1 MLVPLLVMAVGFS
14 LLFAALLLVRMRTLL
29 NERRVLALRL
39 NRAPAR
45 LGQRHPVAA
54 R

>member
-1 MLVPLLVMAVGFS
+1 MAVGFS

-39 NRAPAR
+39 NRVPAHI
-45 LGQRHPVAA
+45 GQPRAAAA